1 MSAPVNNTCPN
12 IDKVIQG
19 IEEAEKIS
27 TDFYTNFTDKKICDI
42 EESFQDIANSL
53 FRLTEIMEELRS
65 ANSALRDWGEKN
77 EEEIIRLE
85 NEIELLNN

>member
-42 EESFQDIANSL
+42 EESFQNIANSL
-53 FRLTEIMEELRS
+53 FRLTEIMEELRG
-65 ANSALRDWGEKN
+65 ANSSLRDWGEKN
-77 EEEIIRLE
+77 EDEIKRLE